1 MGSKVSSSTKKLR
14 PGARLTD
21 DQDGAIEQAAQKLTE
36 RRGTKVHKADVY
48 REALHKFCQRLGVT
62 WPVG

>member
-1 MGSKVSSSTKKLR
+1 MGSKASSSTKKLR

-21 DQDGAIEQAAQKLTE
+21 DQDAAVEQAAQKLTE
-36 RRGTKVHKADVY
+36 SRGTKVCKSDVY
-48 REALHKFCQRLGVT
+48 REALHKFCQPLGVK